1 MTPVSKRESRSLSRT
16 SSFLMCM
23 STCKLL
29 LLLSSLAAW
38 CVLEAWDQAKQGLNL
53 VRLSVCLTVSLS
65 LVSLP
70 NSPSY
75 FFFQQIFIESA
86 SLLCAGDTFQPSVQP
101 YIQPR
106 RQNIHEGAQD
116 SRFSFSLLSL
126 PDGPHGF
133 QPRLC
138 VQQGSREPAL
148 DHLGSCQSA
157 ANDYPRLY
165 CLQTS
170 GFDCI
175 LLSCKICYF
184 VLRSAAVHQK
194 YNSVTNPASS

>member
-1 MTPVSKRESRSLSRT
+1 M
-16 SSFLMCM
+16 
-23 STCKLL
+23 
-29 LLLSSLAAW
+29 
-38 CVLEAWDQAKQGLNL
+38 
-53 VRLSVCLTVSLS
+53 SVCLSDCLS

-126 PDGPHGF
+126 PGEPRGF
-133 QPRLC
+133 QLRLYM
-138 VQQGSREPAL
+138 QQGSREPGL
-148 DHLGSCQSA
+148 HPLGSCQTA

-170 GFDCI
+170 GFDYI

-184 VLRSAAVHQK
+184 VSRSAAVHQK